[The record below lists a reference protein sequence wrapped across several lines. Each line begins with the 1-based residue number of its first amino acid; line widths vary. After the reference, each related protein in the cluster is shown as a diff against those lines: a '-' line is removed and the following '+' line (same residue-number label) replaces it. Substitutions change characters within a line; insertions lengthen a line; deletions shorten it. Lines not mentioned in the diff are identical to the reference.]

1 MSKSGTERV
10 GGLTEAQISEELEG
24 DFAGDMP
31 ANLRNASNTI
41 AWWRSRQALLDF
53 KMKQKQAKLK
63 KGFNKGINKM
73 QMSARNTIRESR
85 NPFMQI
91 FGGGRTQG

>member
-24 DFAGDMP
+24 DFLGEMP

-53 KMKQKQAKLK
+53 KVRGCL
-63 KGFNKGINKM
+63 
-73 QMSARNTIRESR
+73 IRRACEVT
-85 NPFMQI
+85 F
-91 FGGGRTQG
+91 QGNLSSPAAVRPRGTGWRVVQLASFI

>member
-1 MSKSGTERV
+1 M
-10 GGLTEAQISEELEG
+10 
-24 DFAGDMP
+24 
-31 ANLRNASNTI
+31 I
-41 AWWRSRQALLDF
+41 ALQ
-53 KMKQKQAKLK
+53 MKQKQAKLK

-85 NPFMQI
+85 NPLMQVRACACRHCPVTCSVVTWKLCPDAVSFCLQI

>member
-1 MSKSGTERV
+1 MGGEWLSDAMSKSGTERV

-24 DFAGDMP
+24 DFAGEMP

-53 KMKQKQAKLK
+53 KVRSCLSE
-63 KGFNKGINKM
+63 GL
-73 QMSARNTIRESR
+73 AR
-85 NPFMQI
+85 
-91 FGGGRTQG
+91 